1 MGGEQI
7 RILVVDDEESIRN
20 LLKRFLEEE
29 GYSVVTAADGE
40 EALDEMSRQG
50 AEIALVDIRM
60 PGMSGIELLGKLT
73 TDWPDVC
80 VIMATAILDTK
91 TAVEAM
97 KMGAYDY
104 ITKPFAPDEVVQ
116 KVHKAIE
123 KWRNQLKEKSHY
135 LHLKERFTEQTQRM
149 QEQFTEL
156 VSSLAR
162 EHKLLHKLAVRHIGN
177 GKSSLKE
184 LPPELQEPIDSVEE
198 FKDALIRILKNG

>member
-7 RILVVDDEESIRN
+7 RILVVDDEESVRN
-20 LLKRFLEEE
+20 LLRRVLEEA
-29 GYSVVTAADGE
+29 GYGVVTAADGE
-40 EALDEMSRQG
+40 EAMDEMSRRG

-60 PGMSGIELLGKLT
+60 PGISGMELLGKLT
-73 TDWPDVC
+73 TDWPDTC
-80 VIMATAILDTK
+80 VIMVTAILDTK

-104 ITKPFAPDEVVQ
+104 ITKPFDRSDVVQ

-123 KWRNQLKEKSHY
+123 KWRQQMKEKSHY

-149 QEQFTEL
+149 QEQFAEL

-162 EHKLLHKLAVRHIGN
+162 EHKLLHKLAVRQIGN

-184 LPPELQEPIDSVEE
+184 LPPELREPIDSVEE
-198 FKDALIRILKNG
+198 FKDALIRVLKNG

>member
-7 RILVVDDEESIRN
+7 RILVVDDEESVRN
-20 LLKRFLEEE
+20 LLQRVLEEA
-29 GYSVVTAADGE
+29 GYGVVTAADGE
-40 EALDEMSRQG
+40 EAMDEMSRRG

-60 PGMSGIELLGKLT
+60 PGISGMELLGKLT
-73 TDWPDVC
+73 TDWPDTC
-80 VIMATAILDTK
+80 VIMVTAILDTK
-91 TAVEAM
+91 TAVVAM

-104 ITKPFAPDEVVQ
+104 ITKPFDRSDVVQ

-123 KWRNQLKEKSHY
+123 KWRQQMKEKSHY

-149 QEQFTEL
+149 QEQFAEL

-162 EHKLLHKLAVRHIGN
+162 EHRLLHKLAVSQVRN

-184 LPPELQEPIDSVEE
+184 LPPELQQPIDSVEE
-198 FKDALIRILKNG
+198 FKDALIRVLKNG

>member
-1 MGGEQI
+1 
-7 RILVVDDEESIRN
+7 
-20 LLKRFLEEE
+20 
-29 GYSVVTAADGE
+29 
-40 EALDEMSRQG
+40 
-50 AEIALVDIRM
+50 
-60 PGMSGIELLGKLT
+60 MSGIELLGKLT

-104 ITKPFAPDEVVQ
+104 ITKPFDRSDVVQ

-123 KWRNQLKEKSHY
+123 KWRQQMKEKSHY

-149 QEQFTEL
+149 QEQFAEL

-162 EHKLLHKLAVRHIGN
+162 EHKLLHKLAVRQIGN

-184 LPPELQEPIDSVEE
+184 LPPELREPIDSVEE
-198 FKDALIRILKNG
+198 FKDALIRVLKNG